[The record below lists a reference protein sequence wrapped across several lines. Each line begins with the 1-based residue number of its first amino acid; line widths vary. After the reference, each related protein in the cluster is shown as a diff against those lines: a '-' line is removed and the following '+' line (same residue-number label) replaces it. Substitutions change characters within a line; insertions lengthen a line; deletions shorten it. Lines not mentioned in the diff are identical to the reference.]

1 MSTITEGLKAESV
14 AAVGKIAIAVISL
27 NIAVGGIYV
36 WDCRQSGGKFGEC
49 WDKAL
54 EISGLGDGGRLAV
67 ALGVSGFAW
76 GYNTLNP
83 GLKRPEDEVALQAGD
98 AGLIG

>member
-1 MSTITEGLKAESV
+1 VSNITEGLKTESV
-14 AAVGKIAIAVISL
+14 AAVGKIAVAVVIL
-27 NIAVGGIYV
+27 NVLVGSVHV
-36 WDCRQSGGKFGEC
+36 WDCRRSGGEFDKC
-49 WDKAL
+49 WDRAL

-83 GLKRPEDEVALQAGD
+83 NLKRPRDE
-98 AGLIG
+98 